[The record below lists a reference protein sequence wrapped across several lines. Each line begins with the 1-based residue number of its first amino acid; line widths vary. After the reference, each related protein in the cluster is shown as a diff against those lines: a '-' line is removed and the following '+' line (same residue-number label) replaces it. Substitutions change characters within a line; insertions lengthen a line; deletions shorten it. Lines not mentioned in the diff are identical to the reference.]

1 MDAIIAAFFFAIA
14 AGATYCARLT
24 RADRSYWP
32 MLRIIWSLLVL
43 AYGGSGLALVLGRGR
58 IAPAT
63 RLIAAGAVL
72 AAVAYSAA
80 FMRRRNR
87 LPRFQALSVGGE
99 VIVRP
104 IVELEAKADEVES
117 WAAHGAM
124 PPERAARL
132 AAALDRWRAHEAWRR
147 GLAAETQRRRRGTRE
162 SGSRRGTP

>member
-72 AAVAYSAA
+72 AWKGASPRASSWETCWSWRS
-80 FMRRRNR
+80 MR
-87 LPRFQALSVGGE
+87 L
-99 VIVRP
+99 
-104 IVELEAKADEVES
+104 S
-117 WAAHGAM
+117 WAF
-124 PPERAARL
+124 
-132 AAALDRWRAHEAWRR
+132 W
-147 GLAAETQRRRRGTRE
+147 T
-162 SGSRRGTP
+162 